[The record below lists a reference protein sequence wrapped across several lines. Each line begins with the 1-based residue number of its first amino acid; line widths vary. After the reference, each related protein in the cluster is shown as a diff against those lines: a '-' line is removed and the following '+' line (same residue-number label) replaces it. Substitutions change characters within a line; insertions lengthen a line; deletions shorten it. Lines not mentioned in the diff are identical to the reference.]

1 MCVKDEMDVLRL
13 SPYAEKLSGAE
24 RKRYITK
31 LELIG
36 HVDPFLLI
44 SSGGDT
50 SATFCDLPAVDAC
63 DIVSYLV
70 LQTSFLS
77 AQQFK
82 ARKSLEAYNQFV
94 NGWVKFKRGK
104 RKRIDDD

>member
-24 RKRYITK
+24 RKRDITK

-70 LQTSFLS
+70 LQTSFLQTNVTVLIVVDCPS
-77 AQQFK
+77 SK
-82 ARKSLEAYNQFV
+82 
-94 NGWVKFKRGK
+94 GGRGSGLMMT
-104 RKRIDDD
+104 DVLV

>member
-1 MCVKDEMDVLRL
+1 MDVLRL

-77 AQQFK
+77 AQRFK

-94 NGWVKFKRGK
+94 NGGIKDVRACNVMKKLSSLER
-104 RKRIDDD
+104 

>member
-1 MCVKDEMDVLRL
+1 MDVLRL

-24 RKRYITK
+24 RKRYITE

-77 AQQFK
+77 ARQFK

-94 NGWVKFKRGK
+94 NGWVKDVRAWSCSEKVVVK
-104 RKRIDDD
+104 